1 MSVLGIEIIIHY
13 HIKSSIFFS
22 FSIASYG
29 HIALDLKHFSEP
41 NRCLQYC
48 FTTYKESF
56 QFLNSA
62 ALHQTK
68 DPIPYVFLNN
78 GAMIHKWS
86 MHGHYIYNQHIITFL
101 RSGYF
106 LNSECALILNLL
118 YSQFIH
124 HIKITD
130 NVLFIM
136 LPYIQQ
142 LNFQL
147 QNMIEC
153 PFQYYSVYHIIKSPN
168 KSYGCNFWYNF
179 SHILKSRNRFF
190 HHHFLT

>member
-1 MSVLGIEIIIHY
+1 MSVLGIGIIIHY

-22 FSIASYG
+22 FFIASYG

-68 DPIPYVFLNN
+68 DPIPYIFLNN

-101 RSGYF
+101 SVLSKFWMCSYIK
-106 LNSECALILNLL
+106 LALQSI
-118 YSQFIH
+118 YSSHQ
-124 HIKITD
+124 D
-130 NVLFIM
+130 YWQCV
-136 LPYIQQ
+136 
-142 LNFQL
+142 
-147 QNMIEC
+147 
-153 PFQYYSVYHIIKSPN
+153 VYHVTIYSAIKFPTTKHDRMSFPILFCI
-168 KSYGCNFWYNF
+168 SY
-179 SHILKSRNRFF
+179 
-190 HHHFLT
+190 

>member
-1 MSVLGIEIIIHY
+1 MSVLGIGIIIHY

-68 DPIPYVFLNN
+68 DPIPYTFLNK

-86 MHGHYIYNQHIITFL
+86 AYMYNQHIITFL
-101 RSGYF
+101 RSVYF
-106 LNSECALILNLL
+106 LNSVSNLL
-118 YSQFIH
+118 FSLSIH
-124 HIKITD
+124 HIKIPD

-153 PFQYYSVYHIIKSPN
+153 PFQYYSVYHINKSPN

>member
-1 MSVLGIEIIIHY
+1 MLGIGIIIHY

-68 DPIPYVFLNN
+68 DPVPYIFLNN
-78 GAMIHKWS
+78 GAIIRKWS
-86 MHGHYIYNQHIITFL
+86 MLGYYMYMYNQHIITFL
-101 RSGYF
+101 RSVYF
-106 LNSECALILNLL
+106 LNSVSNLIALQSIYSSHPDSWQCVVQCSSLL
-118 YSQFIH
+118 PH
-124 HIKITD
+124 
-130 NVLFIM
+130 
-136 LPYIQQ
+136 IQQ
-142 LNFQL
+142 FNFLL
-147 QNMIEC
+147 QNMLEC

-179 SHILKSRNRFF
+179 QSYSEFSK
-190 HHHFLT
+190 

>member
-1 MSVLGIEIIIHY
+1 MSVLGIGIIIHY

-68 DPIPYVFLNN
+68 DPIPYTFLNN
-78 GAMIHKWS
+78 GAMILNAWILHVHVQSPHHNISKIS
-86 MHGHYIYNQHIITFL
+86 LLSKFCVKLALQSIY
-101 RSGYF
+101 S
-106 LNSECALILNLL
+106 
-118 YSQFIH
+118 
-124 HIKITD
+124 
-130 NVLFIM
+130 
-136 LPYIQQ
+136 
-142 LNFQL
+142 
-147 QNMIEC
+147 
-153 PFQYYSVYHIIKSPN
+153 
-168 KSYGCNFWYNF
+168 
-179 SHILKSRNRFF
+179 SHQDS
-190 HHHFLT
+190 

>member
-1 MSVLGIEIIIHY
+1 
-13 HIKSSIFFS
+13 
-22 FSIASYG
+22 
-29 HIALDLKHFSEP
+29 
-41 NRCLQYC
+41 
-48 FTTYKESF
+48 
-56 QFLNSA
+56 
-62 ALHQTK
+62 
-68 DPIPYVFLNN
+68 
-78 GAMIHKWS
+78 MIHKWS

-136 LPYIQQ
+136 LPYLQQ

-153 PFQYYSVYHIIKSPN
+153 PFQYYSVYHINKSPN
-168 KSYGCNFWYNF
+168 KSYSCNFWYNF

-190 HHHFLT
+190 HHHFLTWFLDPVYACCDLSDCIRSGSCGSVRVFYMELPELLVESAIQV

>member
-1 MSVLGIEIIIHY
+1 MSVLGIGIIIHY

-22 FSIASYG
+22 FSIASCR
-29 HIALDLKHFSEP
+29 HITLDLKHFSEP

-68 DPIPYVFLNN
+68 DPIPYTFLNN
-78 GAMIHKWS
+78 GAMIRKWS
-86 MHGHYIYNQHIITFL
+86 MLGYYMYMYNQHIITFL
-101 RSGYF
+101 RSVYF
-106 LNSECALILNLL
+106 LNSVSNLL
-118 YSQFIH
+118 YSLSIH
-124 HIKITD
+124 HTKIPD
-130 NVLFIM
+130 NVLFNVH
-136 LPYIQQ
+136 LWQ

-147 QNMIEC
+147 KNMIEC

-168 KSYGCNFWYNF
+168 KSYGCIFWYNF
-179 SHILKSRNRFF
+179 QSYSEFSE
-190 HHHFLT
+190 